1 MPTDPLV
8 AAWLAYLETTQRH
21 GVATRKAYAND
32 MALLKAQHPQS
43 CLDTLQH
50 TDIRH
55 SLAQLKAQGY
65 NPRSLGRTLSAWRS
79 FYQWRLTL
87 KKISENPVQDI
98 RAPKVPRPLPR
109 ALSVD
114 QMQGLLDSAQH
125 HAMHKPVALRDQA
138 MFELFYSCGLRLAE
152 LVSLDHKYVREP
164 GYESV
169 SWLDMSQA
177 QVVVRGKGQKE
188 RLLPVGSKAMDA
200 LSVWLGL
207 RNQWPQHA
215 TPEAKAALFLGTRG
229 GRIAPRIVHEQ
240 LKRMAYQ
247 ANLPVHL
254 HPHVLRHSFAS
265 HLLQSS
271 QDIRAVQELL
281 GHSTIRTTQIYTG
294 LDFQHL
300 AKVYDQAHPRA
311 TRRKNSE

>member
-1 MPTDPLV
+1 MATDPLV
-8 AAWLAYLETTQRH
+8 QSWLAYLETTQRH
-21 GVATRKAYAND
+21 GLATRRAYAND
-32 MALLKAQHPQS
+32 MALLKTQHPDV

-65 NPRSLGRTLSAWRS
+65 NPRSLGRTLSAWRG
-79 FYQWRLTL
+79 FYQWRLAL
-87 KKISENPVQDI
+87 KKIPENPVQDI

-114 QMQGLLDSAQH
+114 QMQALLDSAKEQ
-125 HAMHKPVALRDQA
+125 AMNKPAALRDQA
-138 MFELFYSCGLRLAE
+138 MFELFYSSGLRLAE
-152 LVSLDHKYVREP
+152 LVSLDHRYVREP
-164 GYESV
+164 GYESI
-169 SWLDMSQA
+169 SWLDMAQA

-200 LSVWLGL
+200 LSVWLGI
-207 RNQWPQHA
+207 RSQWPQNT
-215 TPEAKAALFLGTRG
+215 TPDARAALFLGARG
-229 GRIAPRIVHEQ
+229 ARIAPRIVHEQ
-240 LKRMAYQ
+240 LKRLAYN
-247 ANLPVHL
+247 ASLPVHL

-281 GHSTIRTTQIYTG
+281 GHSNIRTTQIYTG

-311 TRRKNSE
+311 TRRKDTE